1 MITVMT
7 NSRMPMIA
15 SQNRPLITNPRIA
28 RTAQTT
34 SKRMMNAII
43 LTVYVP
49 LSDHLARRTTGMRRR
64 GPLVERGAGRVVERT
79 PSEPMGFRQSR
90 SA

>member
-1 MITVMT
+1 
-7 NSRMPMIA
+7 
-15 SQNRPLITNPRIA
+15 LITNPRIA

-64 GPLVERGAGRVVERT
+64 GPLVEIVERGAGRTVERT